1 MDGALE
7 ERVRRLESQVAWLVR
22 QVKKILRVLGI
33 SKGDE
38 PIE

>member
-1 MDGALE
+1 MDGGLE

-38 PIE
+38 PVE